1 MANTLTVDDITE
13 FLKKI
18 KLDQLVG
25 LFSGNSVDGG
35 LLMELSDGDL
45 KDLGVDNGFHR
56 LKIVSMFKKNLLELI
71 NK

>member
-1 MANTLTVDDITE
+1 MANTLTVDDITD
-13 FLKKI
+13 FLEKI
-18 KLDQLVG
+18 KLDHLVG
-25 LFSGNSVDGG
+25 LFSDNSVDGG